1 MKNAIIILIFL
12 SLALTNQY
20 EDVIYLKDGNIIR
33 GTIVEIKPN
42 QYYKIKSDKNI
53 FVLEMHKIDSIKKEV
68 SNANIEAN
76 QVSNISTVEQN
87 IIQSYHFQKG
97 MRSFSGTFYVTKEIE
112 KENSNYGSI
121 HRDENMRY
129 WLYLQ
134 HEFFATNRL
143 SIGPQI
149 LIRHSD
155 QRDYASFSDFH
166 LGFIAHYYIGNNM
179 IYISPS
185 LLNAWRDFSEYECVN
200 CDKWVGNSY
209 SLSVGKLFNIS
220 DNAYIDLGYKL
231 EKIISTETDYEIT
244 HWEKKRDIEERNI
257 IYVGLS
263 FILPG
268 KNK

>member
-1 MKNAIIILIFL
+1 MFSNIKNAIIILIFL

-42 QYYKIKSDKNI
+42 QYYKIKSDKNL

-68 SNANIEAN
+68 SNVNIETN
-76 QVSNISTVEQN
+76 QGSNISTVEQN

-112 KENSNYGSI
+112 KEINYDSI
-121 HRDENMRY
+121 YREENMIY

-149 LIRHSD
+149 LIKH
-155 QRDYASFSDFH
+155 
-166 LGFIAHYYIGNNM
+166 
-179 IYISPS
+179 
-185 LLNAWRDFSEYECVN
+185 
-200 CDKWVGNSY
+200 
-209 SLSVGKLFNIS
+209 
-220 DNAYIDLGYKL
+220 
-231 EKIISTETDYEIT
+231 
-244 HWEKKRDIEERNI
+244 
-257 IYVGLS
+257 
-263 FILPG
+263 
-268 KNK
+268 